1 MQISGANLLASQQAM
16 PAAKPA
22 APGFAP
28 LLQKAAG
35 FTPRDLTASQP
46 AQASGRSASRGK
58 AGRAGRPGMHI
69 DIKI

>member
-1 MQISGANLLASQQAM
+1 MQISGANLLASQQAT

-35 FTPRDLTASQP
+35 FTPRDLNAP
-46 AQASGRSASRGK
+46 AQVAAAPSEPKPAAAMRL
-58 AGRAGRPGMHI
+58 GMHI
-69 DIKI
+69 DLKV